1 VRRGPCAELAES
13 RSAYVDGALDDAG
26 REKLLAHLV
35 ECAEC
40 REDVAE
46 LRYVR
51 DLLSRARSQPAPAAD
66 DLSERLVSIAG
77 MAATEPLWTR
87 PFRRPAPE
95 GWLGLPSRRRARRV
109 RTAAVAAAAVGTFT
123 VVGAIGYAA
132 APYGQ
137 LGVVRDPVGRAQ
149 AAFSSS
155 LGQFPLVSDSLS
167 AVMLADAGQLAAYP
181 PTLGPTPSPAHQPLT
196 EQQADA
202 AMTRAVGSQHSVSYS
217 GRQSFYATREG
228 QSMWAAIAVQ
238 ARSGQGS
245 EVKVLSRSGEQLVYG
260 FSPAAVSSRVVD
272 DDLLDLLARNYT
284 LTGVAGATVAG
295 RSATEISAWSLG
307 QRAARWWLDDETG
320 IVLWQELYDGTGAV
334 ALSVGFTSVTVMP
347 AAEMM
352 DHLPPRLLPAMAT
365 TSLSVADATW
375 LEGSGWTCG
384 RDLSGLSLVRL
395 HTDSAVDP
403 SAVQAIYSDGVATVA
418 VLEQRGRLDGAPAGT
433 QWDPDLRAYV
443 RRGASQTATWQANGA
458 VLTVVTD
465 GPADVL
471 TRAVA
476 SLPLERSAP
485 PTTMDRVREGW
496 ASILAELKG

>member
-35 ECAEC
+35 GCAEC
-40 REDVAE
+40 RQDVAD
-46 LRYVR
+46 LQYVR
-51 DLLSRARSQPAPAAD
+51 DLLGRARSQPAPAAD

-77 MAATEPLWTR
+77 MDATEPLWTR

-95 GWLGLPSRRRARRV
+95 SWLGLPSRRRARRV
-109 RTAAVAAAAVGTFT
+109 RTAAAAAAAVGTFT
-123 VVGAIGYAA
+123 VVGAIGYVA
-132 APYGQ
+132 APSGQ
-137 LGVVRDPVGRAQ
+137 LGVVRDPVSRAQ

-155 LGQFPLVSDSLS
+155 LGQFPLASDSLG
-167 AVMLADAGQLAAYP
+167 AVMLADAGQLSTYP
-181 PTLGPTPSPAHQPLT
+181 ATLGPTPSPAHQSLT
-196 EQQADA
+196 EHEADKAMARA
-202 AMTRAVGSQHSVSYS
+202 ADSQHSVSYS
-217 GRQSFYATREG
+217 GRQSFYAARGG
-228 QSMWAAIAVQ
+228 QAMWAEISVK

-245 EVKVLSRSGEQLVYG
+245 EVEVLSQSGEPLVHG

-284 LTGVAGATVAG
+284 LTGVGGATVAG
-295 RSATEISAWSLG
+295 RSATEISAWRLG
-307 QRAARWWLDDETG
+307 QRAARWWLDDKTG
-320 IVLWQELYDGTGAV
+320 IVLWQERYDRTGAV
-334 ALSVGFTSVTVMP
+334 ALSVGFTSVAVSSSE
-347 AAEMM
+347 EMM
-352 DHLPPRLLPAMAT
+352 EHLPPRLLPVTAT
-365 TSLSVADATW
+365 TSLSVADVTW
-375 LEGSGWTCG
+375 LKGSGWTCG

-395 HTDSAVDP
+395 HTDRVVDP
-403 SAVQAIYSDGVATVA
+403 STVQAVYSDGVATVA
-418 VLEQRGRLDGAPAGT
+418 VLEQRGRLDGPPSGT

-443 RRGASQTATWQANGA
+443 RHGASQAATWQADGT

-471 TRAVA
+471 TRAVD
-476 SLPLERSAP
+476 SLPPERSAP

>member
-1 VRRGPCAELAES
+1 VDPPVPPSGTGRLAGDY
-13 RSAYVDGALDDAG
+13 RADDA
-26 REKLLAHLV
+26 
-35 ECAEC
+35 
-40 REDVAE
+40 
-46 LRYVR
+46 
-51 DLLSRARSQPAPAAD
+51 PAG
-66 DLSERLVSIAG
+66 SG
-77 MAATEPLWTR
+77 
-87 PFRRPAPE
+87 
-95 GWLGLPSRRRARRV
+95 
-109 RTAAVAAAAVGTFT
+109 TAAVAAAAVGTFT
-123 VVGAIGYAA
+123 VVGAIGYVA

-238 ARSGQGS
+238 ARSGQGL

-260 FSPAAVSSRVVD
+260 FSPRPSRPGWSTTTCSTCWPATTPD
-272 DDLLDLLARNYT
+272 RGRRRHRGRAQRDRDLRL
-284 LTGVAGATVAG
+284 
-295 RSATEISAWSLG
+295 ELG

-334 ALSVGFTSVTVMP
+334 ALSVGFHLGDGDAGRGDDGPP
-347 AAEMM
+347 AAAAAARNG
-352 DHLPPRLLPAMAT
+352 DDLVVGGRCHLARGLRLDLWSGPVGALAGPAAH
-365 TSLSVADATW
+365 
-375 LEGSGWTCG
+375 
-384 RDLSGLSLVRL
+384 R
-395 HTDSAVDP
+395 
-403 SAVQAIYSDGVATVA
+403 
-418 VLEQRGRLDGAPAGT
+418 QRGGPVGGAGDIQRRRRHGCGARAARPAGRRARRHAVG
-433 QWDPDLRAYV
+433 PRPRAYV
-443 RRGASQTATWQANGA
+443 RHGASQTATWQANGH

-476 SLPLERSAP
+476 SLPPERSAP

>member
-1 VRRGPCAELAES
+1 MARILLIDDDPVIVRIYASRLGTDGHAVTTAGSAAEAFAALAAGAPDLVLLDLMLPDRPGVEVLRELRARPATAQVPVVVLSNAYLAEDMAAARSAGASAVAAKATCGPRQVGELVRR
-13 RSAYVDGALDDAG
+13 
-26 REKLLAHLV
+26 HL
-35 ECAEC
+35 E
-40 REDVAE
+40 
-46 LRYVR
+46 
-51 DLLSRARSQPAPAAD
+51 PAPAP
-66 DLSERLVSIAG
+66 RPP
-77 MAATEPLWTR
+77 AT
-87 PFRRPAPE
+87 A
-95 GWLGLPSRRRARRV
+95 
-109 RTAAVAAAAVGTFT
+109 
-123 VVGAIGYAA
+123 
-132 APYGQ
+132 
-137 LGVVRDPVGRAQ
+137 DPVVAPVTLP
-149 AAFSSS
+149 AFTAPVIGSEE
-155 LGQFPLVSDSLS
+155 Q
-167 AVMLADAGQLAAYP
+167 AGQRIVTSVLAEVRRDLPGLRKA
-181 PTLGPTPSPAHQPLT
+181 TP
-196 EQQADA
+196 
-202 AMTRAVGSQHSVSYS
+202 
-217 GRQSFYATREG
+217 
-228 QSMWAAIAVQ
+228 AVQ
-238 ARSGQGS
+238 REALGRLHRRLQQVIG
-245 EVKVLSRSGEQLVYG
+245 
-260 FSPAAVSSRVVD
+260 A
-272 DDLLDLLARNYT
+272 
-284 LTGVAGATVAG
+284 ATVAG